1 MSGAA
6 RIRDRV
12 PNDRA
17 AVTAEEFAAALAV
30 SRETMTRLAAYAAL
44 LEHWQRRINLVAADS
59 LADLWRR
66 HMLDSAQ
73 LLPLIPTPPAV
84 ALDIG
89 SGAGF
94 PGLVLAIMGIRGI
107 HLVEADGRKCAF
119 LREAARVAGLAL
131 DRDVV
136 IHNRRLEAVPPFAV
150 DLVTG
155 RAVAL
160 LDGLLRLTEPFRRVG
175 TISLFHK
182 GIRAGEELTEAA
194 KTWRMKVERFP
205 SRSHPSG
212 TILRLTEVERDRCR

>member
-1 MSGAA
+1 MSGEA
-6 RIRDRV
+6 RADTRPR
-12 PNDRA
+12 NDRR

-73 LLPLIPTPPAV
+73 LLPLIPAPPGV

-94 PGLVLAIMGIRGI
+94 PGLVLAIMGLRGV
-107 HLVEADGRKCAF
+107 HLVESDARKCAF
-119 LREAARVAGLAL
+119 LREAARVAGLVL

-150 DLVTG
+150 DLITG
-155 RAVAL
+155 RAVAS
-160 LDGLLRLTEPFRRVG
+160 LDALLRLTEPFRRSS

-194 KTWRMKVERFP
+194 KTWRMKVERFS
-205 SRSHPSG
+205 SRSDPSG